1 MAVRRKG
8 TVVDKEL
15 VTPALLRFRLMPE
28 GGSAFPACQAGQYI
42 ALRRDDCKLTRKV
55 GVGQDGKPIFEPEYD
70 PWGRQTVG
78 PVTHSYSIASSP
90 AETAEH
96 GWLEFLVALEH
107 GVHGLPGRLSEAL
120 FGMNRETGCQVSYFD
135 RIAGVF
141 TLAARV
147 GSAESVL
154 MVGTG
159 TGVAPFVSM
168 LKQLQGTADGADGRR
183 YTLIHTSRT
192 EPELAYRDVLF
203 EIEAAGRI
211 DFMYVPTV
219 SRPAGSA
226 ALDAR
231 IGQGRASNV
240 VRHIYELP
248 TTEEEKQTAAKND
261 VSRVAG
267 DLAVARLVY
276 PVLPR
281 HLAAATLRARVDP
294 ADTVALACGNPA
306 SMADLATT
314 AARRELKFE
323 REEW

>member
-1 MAVRRKG
+1 MAARRKG

-28 GGSAFPACQAGQYI
+28 GGSAFPAYEAGQYI

-55 GVGQDGKPIFEPEYD
+55 GVGQDGKPIYEPEYD

-90 AETAEH
+90 AATAEH
-96 GWLEFLVALEH
+96 GWLEFLVGLEN

-120 FGMNRETGCQVSYFD
+120 FGMNRETGCEVSYVD

-141 TLAARV
+141 TLAARTQ
-147 GSAESVL
+147 SAESVL

-168 LKQLQGTADGADGRR
+168 LKQLHGTADGGGGRR

-203 EIEAAGRI
+203 EMEAAGRM

-219 SRPAGSA
+219 SRPAESA

-294 ADTVALACGNPA
+294 TDTVALACGNPA
-306 SMADLATT
+306 SMTDLATT

>member
-1 MAVRRKG
+1 MAARRTG

-28 GGSAFPACQAGQYI
+28 GGSAFPAYEAGQYI
-42 ALRRDDCKLTRKV
+42 ALRRDDCKLTRKI

-168 LKQLQGTADGADGRR
+168 LKQLHGTVDGDDGRR

-203 EIEAAGRI
+203 EMEAAGRM

-248 TTEEEKQTAAKND
+248 TTEEDKQTAAKND
-261 VSRVAG
+261 VSRVAA

-306 SMADLATT
+306 SMVDLATT